1 MSLKTS
7 ISRNSEFRKKRV
19 NHIMKIR
26 YVHSQVKIY
35 SHWNYKNI
43 NKLNPTP
50 PVILNNK
57 LRGISSICY
66 GTIIT
71 QFGFEK

>member
-1 MSLKTS
+1 M
-7 ISRNSEFRKKRV
+7 
-19 NHIMKIR
+19 MKIR

-43 NKLNPTP
+43 NKLNSTP

-71 QFGFEK
+71 QFKWF